1 MSERLTSLHE
11 SEVELLNRSDEFDR
25 VLAIDAL
32 DKVASKLDRV
42 NEYAEGV
49 RQASPELAVKIGAA
63 AREIAMLL
71 DQLNVPVRAS
81 IEQEEPQPSLPMVD
95 VTEQVAPL
103 VVTNESEVPQAS
115 TEPVEQQPEVA
126 TELNDRAKA
135 WLREML
141 SDDWPAVLGLSE
153 TASVD
158 DIAMRITTL
167 IEIRKPNTP
176 ELAQTRIKEY
186 LLGKSYD
193 EIARMTNTTYANMSQ
208 FLKGSLRKRL
218 AKLSAEHRTMPAAE
232 PQPQSPPQLAQ
243 VQRPVVVPSPRT
255 FVQPGYTPLRTAP
268 GQKAEQSDDPENIV
282 QRRENLTTTIVQQ
295 LELSGVEGAA
305 LNGFLDVKTKGDM
318 TSSKEMVVD
327 KVRRHI
333 RPLIDSPDV
342 GLTAEAR
349 THLRRAFGA
358 YTMMGDAQDK
368 PPIPLKEL
376 VKSTR
381 FNGQSQRIEQEVIEA
396 LEMIFAPTKK
406 QKGHTVEQFLAA
418 EADLLDQLYSN
429 ALRKVA
435 QSGEY
440 TEQEIEALKSYID
453 EIEEGKQRAVQEV
466 SGALQKL
473 QRKIVSNEGV
483 SSGDAQVDTATKRF
497 AMGSAGE
504 VHLSVFAQQ
513 LAKDDSSV
521 TLKKLLY
528 AGLYSLYA
536 AEPQERAS

>member
-176 ELAQTRIKEY
+176 ELIRYGRPRGCRA
-186 LLGKSYD
+186 S
-193 EIARMTNTTYANMSQ
+193 
-208 FLKGSLRKRL
+208 
-218 AKLSAEHRTMPAAE
+218 RTSTAI
-232 PQPQSPPQLAQ
+232 
-243 VQRPVVVPSPRT
+243 
-255 FVQPGYTPLRTAP
+255 RTA
-268 GQKAEQSDDPENIV
+268 
-282 QRRENLTTTIVQQ
+282 
-295 LELSGVEGAA
+295 
-305 LNGFLDVKTKGDM
+305 
-318 TSSKEMVVD
+318 
-327 KVRRHI
+327 
-333 RPLIDSPDV
+333 
-342 GLTAEAR
+342 
-349 THLRRAFGA
+349 
-358 YTMMGDAQDK
+358 
-368 PPIPLKEL
+368 
-376 VKSTR
+376 
-381 FNGQSQRIEQEVIEA
+381 
-396 LEMIFAPTKK
+396 
-406 QKGHTVEQFLAA
+406 
-418 EADLLDQLYSN
+418 
-429 ALRKVA
+429 
-435 QSGEY
+435 
-440 TEQEIEALKSYID
+440 
-453 EIEEGKQRAVQEV
+453 
-466 SGALQKL
+466 
-473 QRKIVSNEGV
+473 
-483 SSGDAQVDTATKRF
+483 
-497 AMGSAGE
+497 
-504 VHLSVFAQQ
+504 
-513 LAKDDSSV
+513 
-521 TLKKLLY
+521 
-528 AGLYSLYA
+528 
-536 AEPQERAS
+536 